1 MADKVTFD
9 APLLDSTGSFFDLFH
24 GDFMARYRT
33 RTASVLTLPLV
44 LGLALGALLF
54 TGCEKKKL
62 GAEGGAAAS
71 GAATTVVVD
80 STGEFDPIAHPAAA
94 PGGTYVTW
102 GGPSPKS
109 LNMWLEYTSF
119 STSVMGLLYESLV
132 SLHSTKD
139 EPVGQVAER
148 WEVSEDGKVFT
159 FHIDP
164 RARWSDGVPLTAGD
178 FRYYYDVIMNPKN
191 MTPIF
196 RVGLSRFDRPEVV
209 DSLTLRVTAHE
220 AHWSNFWEA
229 AGLTAFPEHAWKGK
243 DFNTRNFDFEVVSGP
258 YKLGEVKRERYISL
272 ERRADWWGRSKRYNQ
287 YKYNFAQIKYRFM
300 EDRNKALEAF
310 KKGDFDAYPIYT
322 AALWAE
328 QTGVKQIPGIATGHV
343 SRHGIYN
350 QEPKGFQGF
359 AINLRRPIF
368 QDVRV
373 RLALSHLLNRELMN
387 DKLMYN
393 QYFLLNS
400 YYPDLYPGNKN
411 PGAPFI
417 QYDPVKARQ
426 LFAEAGW
433 KPGPDGVLTK
443 NGKRFRVTFLTAS
456 VTPHYNVYLE
466 DLKKAGVDAKLEQMS
481 ASTISKR
488 MDNHDFD
495 LFWAAWGAGR
505 LRDPEASWKS
515 STADEIASNN
525 YPGVKDKEID
535 ALIQAQKT
543 EMDLGKRNA
552 ILKKLDDRLTA
563 IVPYILLWQADHTRL
578 LYWNRFGTPKHLL
591 DKFNREDA
599 IIPYWYVDATKDA
612 ALKAGKPLPVDT
624 GVVRYAD

>member
-1 MADKVTFD
+1 M
-9 APLLDSTGSFFDLFH
+9 LSLFSIRS
-24 GDFMARYRT
+24 AAL
-33 RTASVLTLPLV
+33 TASLTLA
-44 LGLALGALLF
+44 LAAF
-54 TGCEKKKL
+54 TGCGKKKEEKGS
-62 GAEGGAAAS
+62 GAPGAA
-71 GAATTVVVD
+71 GAATAAVVD
-80 STGEFDPIAHPAAA
+80 SGGEFDPIANPAAA
-94 PGGTYVTW
+94 AGGTYVTW

-109 LNMWLEYTSF
+109 INMWLDYTSF
-119 STSVMGLLYESLV
+119 AKSVMDLLYESLV
-132 SLHSTKD
+132 TLHSTKD
-139 EPVGQVAER
+139 EPVGVLAES
-148 WEVSEDGKVFT
+148 WEISEDGKTFT

-164 RARWSDGVPLTAGD
+164 RARWSDGKPVTVRD
-178 FRYYYDVIMNPKN
+178 FQFFYDVIMNPKN

-196 RVGLSRFDRPEVV
+196 RVGLSRFDRPEAV
-209 DSLTLRVTAHE
+209 DSLTLRIQARE

-229 AGLTAFPEHAWKGK
+229 AGLVAFPEHAWKGK

-258 YKLGEVKRERYISL
+258 YRLGEVKRERYISL
-272 ERRADWWGRSKRYNQ
+272 ERRDDWWGRTRRYNQ
-287 YKYNFAQIKYRFM
+287 YKYNFGQIKYRFM

-328 QTGVKQIPGIATGHV
+328 QTGVAQIPGIATGAV
-343 SRHGIYN
+343 ARHAIYN

-359 AINLRRPIF
+359 AINLRRPLF

-373 RLALSHLLNRELMN
+373 RLALSHLLNRELIN

-411 PGAPFI
+411 PNAPFLE
-417 QYDPVKARQ
+417 YNPGKARK

-443 NGKRFRVTFLTAS
+443 GGKRFSLTFLTAS
-456 VTPHYNVYLE
+456 VMPHYNVYLE
-466 DLKKAGVDAKLEQMS
+466 DLKKAGVDARLDQMS
-481 ASTISKR
+481 ASTVSKR

-495 LFWAAWGAGR
+495 LYWAAWGASR

-535 ALIQAQKT
+535 ALIEAQKT
-543 EMDLGKRNA
+543 EMDLGKRNE
-552 ILKKLDDRLTA
+552 ILAKLDARLTA
-563 IVPYILLWQADHTRL
+563 IVPYILLWQSDNTRL
-578 LYWNRFGTPKHLL
+578 LYWNRFGTPKYLL
-591 DKFNREDA
+591 DKYNREDA
-599 IIPYWYVDATKDA
+599 IIPYWFVDKDKDA
-612 ALKAGKPLPVDT
+612 AVRGKKSQPVDT
-624 GVVRYAD
+624 GAVRYRD